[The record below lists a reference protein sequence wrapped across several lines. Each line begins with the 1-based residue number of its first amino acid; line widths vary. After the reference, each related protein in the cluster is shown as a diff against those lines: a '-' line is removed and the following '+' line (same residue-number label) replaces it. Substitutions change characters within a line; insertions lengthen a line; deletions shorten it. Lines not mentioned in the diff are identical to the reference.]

1 MRGMEGYSWPVLQDQ
16 VLRSLV
22 AERDG
27 GLRLQLLAFVEQHAA
42 ALVQS
47 GGRDAVLGLSRY
59 DGPPAPRTRTSLVG
73 LPS

>member
-1 MRGMEGYSWPVLQDQ
+1 MDGYSWAVLQEQ

-22 AERDG
+22 AERDV
-27 GLRLQLLAFVEQHAA
+27 GLRLQLLAFVEQHTA

-59 DGPPAPRTRTSLVG
+59 DAPSAPRTRTSLVG
-73 LPS
+73 VPS

>member
-1 MRGMEGYSWPVLQDQ
+1 VRGVDGYSWPVLQDQ

-59 DGPPAPRTRTSLVG
+59 DALALAWWVCQVDRAL
-73 LPS
+73 